1 MRKILIGAIDNT
13 IAGLEIAKKALSG
26 FANEETKLNR
36 REICLGCDEY
46 LVKFN
51 QLAGNEKGGDHLVKL
66 GTLELVTNY
75 SFNGVCGNCGCYL
88 KPKTALIEFK
98 CPLGKW

>member
-26 FANEETKLNR
+26 FADEETKLKR
-36 REICLGCDEY
+36 RKICFGCDEY

-51 QLAGNEKGGDHLVKL
+51 QLAGNEEGDDYLVKL
-66 GTLELVTNY
+66 GTLELIND